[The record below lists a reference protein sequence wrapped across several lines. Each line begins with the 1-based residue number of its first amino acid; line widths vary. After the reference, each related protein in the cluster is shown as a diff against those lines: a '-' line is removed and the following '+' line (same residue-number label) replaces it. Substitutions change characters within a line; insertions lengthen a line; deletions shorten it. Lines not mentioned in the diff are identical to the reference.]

1 MNGFLDIIA
10 LAIIGGIVWLIFG
23 NKTAGD
29 KGPGKL
35 LPFNVESDRLLKE
48 RLLVEQQAEAKIKEY
63 QEKKNAYLRAKGAAT
78 NENLNNISTLHPK
91 RGDTNPNNGGTDKPT
106 T

>member
-1 MNGFLDIIA
+1 MGVLDIIA
-10 LAIIGGIVWLIFG
+10 LAIVGGVVWLIFG
-23 NKTAGD
+23 HKTD
-29 KGPGKL
+29 KDKEPGKV
-35 LPFNVESDRLLKE
+35 LPLNIESDRLLKE

-91 RGDTNPNNGGTDKPT
+91 RGDINPNDGGTDKPPA
-106 T
+106 